1 MVTIPRANE
10 RNPSTD
16 KHWNASDDQALKSA
30 RPEGTGEGASV
41 QSRTA
46 RAFPGTP
53 DCAMPYTYTSLV
65 VLWLVTLGLF
75 VVSASGALAGSWL
88 MLLVLIALAT
98 PALTLRR
105 FKHAATIAPQLA
117 PVRVIAGSRR
127 RPKALFTALDR

>member
-1 MVTIPRANE
+1 
-10 RNPSTD
+10 
-16 KHWNASDDQALKSA
+16 
-30 RPEGTGEGASV
+30 V

-127 RPKALFTALDR
+127 RPKALFTALDRSPLETVGVDVGIWENEGGAPRRRANSGL